1 VFSKVLIA
9 NRGEIAV
16 RVARTCRELDVATV
30 AVYSDVDADARHVA
44 AATQAVHLPGVSPA
58 ETYLNVQAIGDAARS
73 TGAEAVHPGYGFLSE
88 QAEAAEAF
96 QDAGLAWIGPP
107 PDALR
112 AAGDKVRAR
121 RLARSAGVEPVPGT
135 TDPVTGPIEVRAFA
149 EEHGFPIAIKAA
161 GGGGGRGLKL
171 VEAAEDIEAAFDSAV
186 REASAYFGS
195 DEVYVERYLARPKH
209 VEVQILAPAPGH
221 TAWLGAR
228 DCSLQRRH
236 QKIVEETP
244 PPSFS
249 DLVPAMGDAAVRVAD
264 ACGYVNAGTVEFL
277 IDTDAPGGAFF
288 FLEVNARLQV
298 EHTITEEVL
307 GIDLVAAQL
316 RIASGDPLGFDPS
329 ALAPR
334 GHAIECRINAEDPA
348 RGFLPAP
355 GRITRYREPG
365 GPGIRVD
372 SGFGEGDEIPGAY
385 DSLLAKLVAW
395 GGTREEARRRMLRA
409 LDEFRIEGPSTTI
422 RAHRLLLESP
432 AFVDGTYTTTSI
444 QEVDLA
450 SLGPTTDAQAG
461 PGVLVVEGT
470 PAALW
475 HPAIAP
481 FVASGGWGGSPDRG
495 AVVAPMHG
503 TILKILVAKGDAV
516 ETGDPVAVLEAM
528 KMETFLAAPSGG
540 VVASIDSESG
550 DVVEAGQI
558 VARIT
563 EAGKPD
569 HGSPPGPDG

>member
-30 AVYSDVDADARHVA
+30 AVFSDADAQGRHASA
-44 AATQAVHLPGVSPA
+44 ADEVVHLPGIKPT
-58 ETYLNVQAIGDAARS
+58 ETYLNVDAIVDAARA

-88 QAEAAEAF
+88 QADAAEAI
-96 QDAGLAWIGPP
+96 QSAGLVWIGPP
-107 PDALR
+107 PEALR

-121 RLARSAGVEPVPGT
+121 HLARSAGVEPVPGT
-135 TDPVTGPIEVRAFA
+135 TEPVTEPDEVRAFA
-149 EEHGFPIAIKAA
+149 QEHGYPVAIKAA
-161 GGGGGRGLKL
+161 GGGGGRGLKPVDEAQD
-171 VEAAEDIEAAFDSAV
+171 VEAAFESAV

-209 VEVQILAPAPGH
+209 VEIQILSPAEGQ
-221 TAWLGAR
+221 AVWLGAR

-236 QKIVEETP
+236 QKLIEETP
-244 PPSFS
+244 PPAFA
-249 DLVPAMGDAAVRVAD
+249 DLIPAMGEAAVRVAD

-277 IDTDAPGGAFF
+277 IDTDAPGGAFY

-316 RIASGDPLGFDPS
+316 RIAAGDPLGFDPTDPS
-329 ALAPR
+329 PR

-355 GRITRYREPG
+355 GRIARYREPG

-372 SGFGEGDEIPGAY
+372 SGFGEGDEVPGAY

-395 GGTREEARRRMLRA
+395 GETREEARRRMLRA
-409 LDEFRIEGPSTTI
+409 LDEYQIEGLRTTI
-422 RAHRLLLESP
+422 PAHRLLLELP
-432 AFVDGTYTTTSI
+432 AFVDGTYTTRAI
-444 QEVDLA
+444 EEADLA
-450 SLGPTTDAQAG
+450 SLATKARDR
-461 PGVLVVEGT
+461 PGVLMVDGT
-470 PAALW
+470 PATLW
-475 HPAIAP
+475 HPAVAP
-481 FVASGGWGGSPDRG
+481 FVASAGSGAGPDRG

-503 TILKILVAKGDAV
+503 TILKILVAAGDRV

-528 KMETFLAAPSGG
+528 KMETFLAAPGSG
-540 VVASIDSESG
+540 VVDTVDVEPGAVVESG
-550 DVVEAGQI
+550 QV

-563 EAGKPD
+563 
-569 HGSPPGPDG
+569 